1 MADDFITSFAAVEH
15 RAYTARFHQDLVQ
28 AVERLKG
35 RKVSAAMCPGGPG
48 GKNRPRVAE
57 ARVFVALCSQAY
69 YADEGCGADW
79 AVFEHRLDLE
89 PPQFRPSDPPAR
101 VLVRWR
107 WQPASPPSGLP
118 LAPVL
123 SGEITDSYACKGLY
137 GIIREE
143 GGVRSQAY
151 RDAVDRI
158 AAAVCHGGEHSP
170 PEVSVGE
177 LPELAVPFPPRASG
191 EQAGDLDQPPA
202 PQADVPQP
210 RKAADDAD
218 RPRVF
223 VSYAHEEDED
233 VHKKRVADLGERL
246 RDHGIGV
253 RLDTFAH
260 REGPQNWPWW
270 MREQY
275 NKADCVLVI
284 VSPAYKRRAEH
295 EEVPG
300 KGNGVGF
307 EANYLMREVHR
318 NRDTWHE
325 RILLV
330 SFPEHGSAYIPDYL
344 VGPTLYTVDPE
355 TGEGD
360 LPELVD
366 YIKSKAP

>member
-1 MADDFITSFAAVEH
+1 MANDFITSFAAEESH
-15 RAYTARFHQDLVQ
+15 YYAALFHQDLVQ

-35 RKVSAAMCPGGPG
+35 RTVTAAMCRGGQG
-48 GKNRPRVAE
+48 ETNRSLVAE

-79 AVFEHRLDLE
+79 AVFEHRLHLE

-101 VLVRWR
+101 VLVRW
-107 WQPASPPSGLP
+107 QPANPPSGLP

-143 GGVRSQAY
+143 CGVSSEAY

-158 AAAVCHGGEHSP
+158 AAAVCDGFAHGP
-170 PEVSVGE
+170 LEVSVDE
-177 LPELAVPFPPRASG
+177 LPDLALPFPPGKSEPRV
-191 EQAGDLDQPPA
+191 LQPPLA

-210 RKAADDAD
+210 RKAADDPD

-223 VSYAHEEDED
+223 LSYAHEEDGD
-233 VHKKRVADLGERL
+233 IHKKRVAALGERL

-253 RLDTFAH
+253 LLDTIAH
-260 REGPQNWPWW
+260 RKGPQHWPRW
-270 MREQY
+270 MRKQY
-275 NKADCVLVI
+275 KEADLVLVI

-300 KGNGVGF
+300 KGDGVGY
-307 EANYLMREVHR
+307 EADYILNERMADRQWY
-318 NRDTWHE
+318 E

-330 SFPEHGSAYIPDYL
+330 SFPEHGSAHIPDFL
-344 VGPTLYTVDPE
+344 RGPTLYTLDPE

-360 LPELVD
+360 LPDLVD